1 MHELIL
7 SIFKGIRSFIYFLRI
22 VCIFLI
28 MLLLLYWIEHLTN
41 DTFNWLNFIKPFFD
55 SLLRMCDEIYSFS
68 FNFFGAIFEMKY
80 FSTLILFVIVS
91 YIFKFISFCVSLIE
105 EGYLASRKMYKK
117 TEETLINKQL
127 QANVTLKEVQISK
140 YTIVINTQIKKKF
153 VHREIKV
160 DIDAENKIMTDF
172 INQKTGK
179 TPVLYNGGFLYQFSN
194 FNKIDDVLDTIF
206 KVVNSTKSMI
216 ECAVC
221 IQIEDK
227 PKQLEKLIQLKHFGK
242 ITIAADTA
250 YRYKFNA
257 SHRYGISQVGIFQ
270 TENGGTIEV
279 HEFKEIL

>member
-55 SLLRMCDEIYSFS
+55 SLLKMCDEIYSFS

-80 FSTLILFVIVS
+80 FSTMVLFVIVS
-91 YIFKFISFCVSLIE
+91 YILKLISYCFTLLENLYLI
-105 EGYLASRKMYKK
+105 SRQAYKK
-117 TEETLINKQL
+117 SEETLINQQL
-127 QANVTLKEVQISK
+127 QANVAIKERSLSK
-140 YTIVINTQIKKKF
+140 YTIVITTQIKKKF
-153 VHREIKV
+153 AHREIKV
-160 DIDAENKIMTDF
+160 DINEENKIMTDF
-172 INQKTGK
+172 IKQKTGK
-179 TPVLYNGGFLYQFSN
+179 SPITYNGGFLYQFNN
-194 FNKIDDVLDTIF
+194 FDKIDDVLDTIF

-227 PKQLEKLIQLKHFGK
+227 PKQLEKLMHLKHFGK
-242 ITIAADTA
+242 ITFAADTA
-250 YRYKFNA
+250 YRYKFNT

-270 TENGGTIEV
+270 TEDGGTIEV